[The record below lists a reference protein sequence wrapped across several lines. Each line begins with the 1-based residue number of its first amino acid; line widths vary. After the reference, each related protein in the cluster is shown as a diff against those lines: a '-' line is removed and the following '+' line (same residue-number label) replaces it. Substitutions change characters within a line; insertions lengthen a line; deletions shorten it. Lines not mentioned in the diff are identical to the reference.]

1 VFEPPSGTVTLMF
14 TDIEGSTRLVQQLGE
29 GYGAFLDEERRLL
42 RKAVGDA
49 GGYEVDCRADEL
61 FASFQRA
68 KDGVAAAVAA
78 QRNLGARTWPEGA
91 RVRVRIGL
99 HTGEPAVEGGAYL
112 GLDVSRAAR
121 ICSAAHGGQI
131 LLSETTRDLV
141 AEDAD
146 LKDLGAHSLPGLPH
160 AERIF
165 QLLAPELQSNFPPL
179 RAEGAEPGLLKKI
192 LPTARRRVP
201 TLEEEA
207 WRARALLPKVAPQLQ
222 GPLAK
227 LGAALFTADR
237 AASQADSV
245 LSRVD
250 RKILARAVEVQRESA
265 VVSPRARKEVTSLEG
280 QTASLDRLL
289 ERRQTLAEFA
299 VELPSR
305 LNESLSEKGITS
317 LRERVASATAQL
329 DEALTEA
336 VNALDPVSFKLRRT
350 RHRGVFRSGSKY
362 VVPFLDTVGVD
373 RRREFAT
380 LAEARDF
387 KEALRLAEKAKSALN
402 QAPRDY
408 GGIDG
413 GAGW

>member
-1 VFEPPSGTVTLMF
+1 VAEIPSGTVTLLF
-14 TDIEGSTRLVQQLGE
+14 TDIEGSTQLVQQLGD
-29 GYGAFLDEERRLL
+29 GYGALL
-42 RKAVGDA
+42 RDARQLLRAAAEEA

-141 AEDAD
+141 AEVTE

-192 LPTARRRVP
+192 LPTARRRAP

-227 LGAALFTADR
+227 LGAALFTAER

-250 RKILARAVEVQRESA
+250 RKSLARAVEVQRESA
-265 VVSPRARKEVTSLEG
+265 VVSPRARKEATSLEG
-280 QTASLDRLL
+280 QSASLDRLL
-289 ERRQTLAEFA
+289 ERRQALAELA
-299 VELPSR
+299 VELPGR

-336 VNALDPVSFKLRRT
+336 VSALNPLSFRLRRT
-350 RHRGVFRSGSKY
+350 RHRGVYRSGGKY
-362 VVPFLDTVGVD
+362 VVPFVDTAGLD

-380 LAEARDF
+380 LAEAHDF
-387 KEALRLAEKAKSALN
+387 KEAIHLAEKAKSALN